1 MSDVE
6 QAKSLLDLVTTP
18 SVLVTG
24 TFLAFTTR
32 AIREN
37 IAKVDRTR
45 MLFALGASIA
55 AIGVSGALTILM
67 VPLAFRSLAINRGPI
82 QPELLVYFT
91 ITLSVIGTLIYSAWV
106 AGQCVIQL
114 KRPAT

>member
-1 MSDVE
+1 MSEVE

-18 SVLVTG
+18 SLLVTG

-37 IAKVDRTR
+37 ISKVDRTR
-45 MLFALGASIA
+45 MVFALGASIA

-67 VPLAFRSLAINRGPI
+67 VPLAFRSVAINRGPI
-82 QPELLVYFT
+82 QPELVVYFMIT
-91 ITLSVIGTLIYSAWV
+91 ISILGTLVFSAWV
-106 AGQCVIQL
+106 TSQCVGQL